1 MWMIT
6 HADKD
11 GYICSE
17 EIREIIFSTIQ
28 FKKTYK
34 YILPFRP
41 FYVDNIKIPSE
52 YIKNKYISW
61 GQIAAR
67 TLRTQIAA
75 NEIIVISDLRVQE
88 SDLEFFNM
96 MEKLNCKIIFIEGG
110 NHSIDYITKEFKIFN
125 RLNIVFFHGTSI
137 SEAHN
142 AIREHKEKIREE
154 IFGSYFP
161 AGLCINYK
169 RQNTLDIPV
178 KTQLPIVPDET
189 DRSTRT
195 KILTKELVKR
205 QMGEKSYEIN
215 CGVCAV
221 LDLKELKLR
230 SFKFTTPPKERTTF
244 FKSLKSKY
252 NTNDFDGILQIVK
265 ECLPKDA
272 EGNFITEK
280 GKFDVVYDLIVFLNE
295 RMSEMNKDT
304 DEEIKRFLEWIEGE
318 IDTKIKTLTNKTK
331 LRRYYDLDF
340 DELLT
345 ILKKNKRQMSVN
357 PSNRE
362 FQKNLEREFEGSAMQ
377 LKKLF
382 EKIESTDRLINQICD
397 IC

>member
-6 HADKD
+6 HSDKD

-41 FYVDNIKIPSE
+41 FYVDKIKIPSE

-67 TLRTQIAA
+67 TLCTQIVA
-75 NEIIVISDLRVQE
+75 NEIIVISDLRVQK
-88 SDLEFFNM
+88 SDLEFFNL
-96 MEKLNCKIIFIEGG
+96 MEKLNCKIIFIDGG
-110 NHSIDYITKEFKIFN
+110 NHSIDYITKKFKIFH

-154 IFGSYFP
+154 IFGSDFP

-169 RQNTLDIPV
+169 RQNAFDIPV

-195 KILTKELVKR
+195 KILTEELVKR
-205 QMGEKSYEIN
+205 RMGEKSYELN
-215 CGVCAV
+215 RGVYAV
-221 LDLKELKLR
+221 LGLKELKLR
-230 SFKFTTPPKERTTF
+230 SFKFTTPPKERTTL

-252 NTNDFDGILQIVK
+252 NANNFDEILQIVK

-272 EGNFITEK
+272 ENNFITEK
-280 GKFDVVYDLIVFLNE
+280 GKFDVVYDHLIFLKE
-295 RMSEMNKDT
+295 QMIEMNKDKN
-304 DEEIKRFLEWIEGE
+304 EGIKGFLEWVEGE
-318 IDTKIKTLTNKTK
+318 IDTKIKTLDGKTK

-340 DELLT
+340 DELRT
-345 ILKKNKRQMSVN
+345 ILKKNKRQISVN
-357 PSNRE
+357 QSNRE
-362 FQKNLEREFEGSAMQ
+362 FQTNLKREFEGSTMQ
-377 LKKLF
+377 LKKLV

>member
-17 EIREIIFSTIQ
+17 EIREIIFTTIQ

-41 FYVDNIKIPSE
+41 FYVDNIKVPSE

-96 MEKLNCKIIFIEGG
+96 IGKLNCKIIFIEGG

-154 IFGSYFP
+154 IFGSDFP
-161 AGLCINYK
+161 AGLRINYK
-169 RQNTLDIPV
+169 RQNTFDIPV

-189 DRSTRT
+189 DVSTRNE
-195 KILTKELVKR
+195 ILTKGRVKR
-205 QMGEKSYEIN
+205 RMEETSYKPD
-215 CGVCAV
+215 V
-221 LDLKELKLR
+221 LDLKLR
-230 SFKFTTPPKERTTF
+230 CEFYFHYPIKFTTPSKERTTL

-252 NTNDFDGILQIVK
+252 NANNFDGILQIVK

-272 EGNFITEK
+272 EGNLITEK
-280 GKFDVVYDLIVFLNE
+280 GKSDVVYDLLVFLNE
-295 RMSEMNKDT
+295 RMIEMNKDK
-304 DEEIKRFLEWIEGE
+304 DEGIKGFLEWIERE
-318 IDTKIKTLTNKTK
+318 IGTEIKTLTNKTK
-331 LRRYYDLDF
+331 LRRYHDLDF

-345 ILKKNKRQMSVN
+345 ILKKNKRQISVN
-357 PSNRE
+357 PSNKE
-362 FQKNLEREFEGSAMQ
+362 FQTNLEREFEGSTMQ
-377 LKKLF
+377 LKKRV
-382 EKIESTDRLINQICD
+382 ERIESTDRLINQICE